1 VQAAARPW
9 SLRRRLMAVALAS
22 GALAWLAGGA
32 AIYFVLQR
40 QDAVLF
46 DARLSDLA
54 QTLLAFA
61 DHEIAEIVAEGGTPP
76 VHYEIEGTAQGRYRY
91 QIWSREG
98 KLMLSSWNAPTDAP
112 MAPLGRMGLV
122 TQAVGGETMRIITLD
137 APSRQHRIQVAE
149 PVAQRQDMKTIVGR
163 HLGSTLLL
171 SAALLVAWT
180 LLLVRLALRPLEAAT
195 RQIAQRG
202 PSDLSAVVPEKLPD
216 EFAPLLAAIN
226 QLLQRVDVALR
237 SEREFVAAAAHELRT
252 PLAGLQAQAQLA
264 AHQRTGPADRQRA
277 LQAVQ
282 DGVDH
287 AAHLVGQLLDLAR
300 SDALAG
306 DPARLLTDR
315 EPVPLREV
323 LESLL
328 AELGPAAAER
338 GLRITPRFELPVLSG
353 SPFGLRLILRNLLAN
368 AVAHAAPEGEV
379 AVGTRLDDGQP
390 VLWVADSGPGIPEAE
405 RTRLFERFYRAKGQT
420 QPGSGLG
427 LSIVKALAQAHGAT
441 ISLGTAT
448 RPEAP
453 LGGLL
458 VELRFP
464 AAAFGHPGSCPGA
477 PAPTS
482 T

>member
-1 VQAAARPW
+1 MAGPAARPW
-9 SLRRRLMAVALAS
+9 SLRRRLVGVALAS

-61 DHEIAEIVAEGGTPP
+61 DHEIAEVIAEGNTPP
-76 VHYEIEGTAQGRYRY
+76 THDEAEGTASERYRY
-91 QIWSREG
+91 QIWSSDGR
-98 KLMLSSWNAPTDAP
+98 LMLASRNAPTDAP
-112 MAPLGRMGLV
+112 MAPLGHPGLV
-122 TQAVGGETMRIITLD
+122 TRAVGGELMRIVTIE
-137 APSRQHRIQVAE
+137 APTRRHSIQAAE
-149 PVAQRQDMKTIVGR
+149 PLSQRLDMHDILGR
-163 HLGSTLLL
+163 HLGTTLLL
-171 SAALLVAWT
+171 SAAVLSAWT
-180 LLLVRLALRPLEAAT
+180 LLLLRLALRPLEAAT

-202 PSDLSAVVPEKLPD
+202 PADLSAVAPEKLPG
-216 EFAPLLAAIN
+216 ELTPLLEAIN
-226 QLLQRVDVALR
+226 QLLRRVDVALR

-264 AHQRTGPADRQRA
+264 AHQRTGTADRQRA

-282 DGVDH
+282 DGVDQ

-306 DPARLLTDR
+306 DPARLSADR
-315 EPVPLREV
+315 EPVALREV

-328 AELGPAAAER
+328 VDLGQAAAER
-338 GLRITPRFELPVLSG
+338 GLRITPHFDVPAISG
-353 SPFGLRLILRNLLAN
+353 SAFGLRLILRNLLAN
-368 AVAHAAPEGEV
+368 AVAHASQDGEV
-379 AVGTRLDDGQP
+379 AVGTRREGDQV
-390 VLWVADSGPGIPEAE
+390 VLWVADSGPGIAGAE
-405 RTRLFERFYRAKGQT
+405 RERLFERFYRAKGQT
-420 QPGSGLG
+420 LPGSGLG

-441 ISLGTAT
+441 VALAVAT
-448 RPEAP
+448 RAEAP

-464 AAAFGHPGSCPGA
+464 AGAAR
-477 PAPTS
+477 
-482 T
+482 